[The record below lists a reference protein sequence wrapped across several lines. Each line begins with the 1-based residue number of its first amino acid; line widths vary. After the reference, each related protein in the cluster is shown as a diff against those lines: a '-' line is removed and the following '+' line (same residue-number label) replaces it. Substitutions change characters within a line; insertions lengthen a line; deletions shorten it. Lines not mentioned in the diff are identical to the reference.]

1 VKTGWL
7 THAGPYRVE
16 HLPLRNPGAL
26 LPAAYTHRKGVQHTT
41 EGPTIEGALS
51 RFKAEEVESTFIV
64 GRDAHHNA
72 RIIQMVPL
80 GNAAAAL
87 QNRGGGVE
95 TNRIVIAQIEL
106 AGFSKTTPWLPDD
119 GVLARLAALYWQL
132 EQSCGIPLKRVANP
146 KRAAAKWNG
155 AAGWL
160 GHADVPE
167 NDHVDPRAL
176 RYASTP
182 SGRCR
187 SAVAP
192 PRSPPRP
199 RPPRARPRRST
210 TAAPAAR
217 TPPGSAP
224 TPRRRRRNT
233 KLATLPARS
242 GSA

>member
-1 VKTGWL
+1 
-7 THAGPYRVE
+7 
-16 HLPLRNPGAL
+16 
-26 LPAAYTHRKGVQHTT
+26 
-41 EGPTIEGALS
+41 
-51 RFKAEEVESTFIV
+51 
-64 GRDAHHNA
+64 
-72 RIIQMVPL
+72 MVPL

-176 RYASTP
+176 RYAVVLEIA
-182 SGRCR
+182 SGL
-187 SAVAP
+187 AVRKPQAKVQKH
-192 PRSPPRP
+192 
-199 RPPRARPRRST
+199 PRRLDAVRTLPLRRRAAKVTAS
-210 TAAPAAR
+210 AAPAE
-217 TPPGSAP
+217 S
-224 TPRRRRRNT
+224 
-233 KLATLPARS
+233 
-242 GSA
+242 